1 MPDVLITP
9 SSGNIRFSQN
19 INDNAASVALSGNSL
34 VLSSTSGNI
43 SISSSSGLLINGVAV
58 STSGHTH
65 TSANITDF
73 NSSVSGLLPKISN
86 SGDNRILTSTG
97 SSTGINAETNATF
110 DGTNFN
116 VSGVLNVDNLRLD
129 GNTISSINTNG
140 DLILSTNGAGRASVG
155 ANNLASASN
164 SFVNGTNNVAAGKV
178 RRANNITS
186 STSTITVLGATAAD
200 FDNTT
205 DNALQIRYFFNNT
218 WNLITRTVSTA
229 VQGTGGNSAN
239 VTVTVTSNVGTTS
252 QTWSEVTVV
261 NTAGT
266 ESMIGGT
273 VGGTSNIAS
282 ENNSTVAGGLSN
294 NASGTN
300 STVAGGQNNT
310 ASGAYSCVLGG
321 VRAVSSK
328 HGEVSHAAG
337 RFVSDGD
344 AQHSILVAR
353 RETTNAT
360 ANQVLFLNGSSER
373 LTIPAETT
381 WTFSIKLSAYNDT
394 DNQGGWWIFR
404 GGIRRNQSNGT
415 ALVGSIITENGV
427 ESTLSA
433 ASASV
438 VADDTNEALEIRV
451 TGVASKTIR
460 WVAVVDI
467 SQVSSSVSTLSGL
480 GLAGV
485 AVLKAEVIP

>member
-1 MPDVLITP
+1 
-9 SSGNIRFSQN
+9 
-19 INDNAASVALSGNSL
+19 
-34 VLSSTSGNI
+34 
-43 SISSSSGLLINGVAV
+43 
-58 STSGHTH
+58 
-65 TSANITDF
+65 
-73 NSSVSGLLPKISN
+73 
-86 SGDNRILTSTG
+86 
-97 SSTGINAETNATF
+97 
-110 DGTNFN
+110 
-116 VSGVLNVDNLRLD
+116 
-129 GNTISSINTNG
+129 
-140 DLILSTNGAGRASVG
+140 VG
-155 ANNLASASN
+155 GGQNNLAQSQI
-164 SFVNGTNNVAAGKV
+164 SFIGGGANNVAAEKV
-178 RRANNITS
+178 RRANSIAFSTS
-186 STSTITVLGATAAD
+186 SITVFSATAAD

-205 DNALQIRYFFNNT
+205 TNAVQIRYFYNGT
-218 WNLITRTVSTA
+218 WNLITRTIS
-229 VQGTGGNSAN
+229 SASQFGSQVN
-239 VTVTVTSNVGTTS
+239 LTLTSNVGANG
-252 QTWSEVTVV
+252 QTWSEVSVV
-261 NTAGT
+261 NTAETDTVVGQVINGNNNNA
-266 ESMIGGT
+266 SGNYST
-273 VGGTSNIAS
+273 VG
-282 ENNSTVAGGLSN
+282 GGLSN
-294 NASGTN
+294 TASNTYSTVGGGQSNTASGNRSTVGGGFSNTASSIYSTVGGGFSNTASGLRSTVGGGRNNTASNTYSTVGGGFSNTSSGNRSTVGGGFSNTASGQYSIVGGGALNTATGSN
-300 STVAGGQNNT
+300 STVGGGIGNNAASYSSTVGGGQSNTASNTYSTVGGGLSNASSGTRSTVSGGQNNT
-310 ASGAYSCVLGG
+310 ASGTYSCVLGG
-321 VRAVSSK
+321 ARAVSSK

-337 RFVSDGD
+337 RFGSDGD

-467 SQVSSSVSTLSGL
+467 SQVSSSAVSSTLSGL
-480 GLAGV
+480 GLAGM
-485 AVLKAEVIP
+485 AVLTAEIIP